1 MCLEMT
7 ETDSAVTE
15 AGRFVSE
22 NKKMDVSKRI
32 IRNLEPARP
41 LRRINMNQVPQSY
54 AEIKP
59 VEKPDN
65 IIKVENFYEILHLQ
79 STSTQPKK
87 KGMCP
92 PQYTFQ
98 NKVERICYTRD
109 FLLKMASCPMAKK
122 KPEFLPEHPIV
133 LENGRTNDVPRN
145 FITNHN
151 NNNNNNGENMAV

>member
-7 ETDSAVTE
+7 ETDRAVIE

-22 NKKMDVSKRI
+22 NFRKMDVSKRI

-41 LRRINMNQVPQSY
+41 LRRLNMNQGILIVVPQSY

-65 IIKVENFYEILHLQ
+65 IIKVEHFYEILHLQ
-79 STSTQPKK
+79 STNTQPKK
-87 KGMCP
+87 KA
-92 PQYTFQ
+92 
-98 NKVERICYTRD
+98 ERICYTRE
-109 FLLKMASCPMAKK
+109 FLIKLASCPMSKK

-133 LENGRTNDVPRN
+133 LENGRTNDVPRY

-151 NNNNNNGENMAV
+151 NNEEMAA

>member
-22 NKKMDVSKRI
+22 NNRKMDVSKRI

-87 KGMCP
+87 K
-92 PQYTFQ
+92 
-98 NKVERICYTRD
+98 VERICYTRD

>member
-7 ETDSAVTE
+7 ETDRAVIE

-22 NKKMDVSKRI
+22 NLKMDVSKRI

-41 LRRINMNQVPQSY
+41 LRRLNMNQGILIVVPQSY

-65 IIKVENFYEILHLQ
+65 IIKVEHFYEILHLQ
-79 STSTQPKK
+79 STNTQPKK
-87 KGMCP
+87 KA
-92 PQYTFQ
+92 
-98 NKVERICYTRD
+98 ERICYTRE
-109 FLLKMASCPMAKK
+109 FLIKLASCPMSKK

-133 LENGRTNDVPRN
+133 LENGRTNDVPRY

-151 NNNNNNGENMAV
+151 NNEEMAA